1 MGECGFMDIQH
12 VPNNENT
19 HRKVQDQ
26 SNGTATSRQVVLS
39 EQWRD

>member
-1 MGECGFMDIQH
+1 MDIQH
-12 VPNNENT
+12 VPSDVKNT